1 MTTVTTPEP
10 GFPASGVP
18 QQFVDSANKGGT
30 HHWIPNPDWRWWA
43 FWRERETL
51 WTLSRSRF
59 SGGSGA
65 EVKLTLHTD

>member
-1 MTTVTTPEP
+1 MTTVTTPEQ
-10 GFPASGVP
+10 GFPASGFP
-18 QQFVDSANKGGT
+18 QQFVDASNGGT

-51 WTLSRSRF
+51 WTLPRSKV

-65 EVKLTLHTD
+65 QAKRTLQADY